1 MEGETD
7 FDPTT
12 EEGQADINDDDY
24 DALFTEDESPRRFFD
39 RMVDRFGSAWRR
51 YMPSIRR
58 MWQSRNPGQAAP
70 PYLRL
75 EQLNTVEDPV
85 EAAKERLSELYEN
98 FNFDEVQLS
107 EKDGNV
113 YIQTE
118 NAQEHAKSKWTKP
131 QRLFTQEG
139 EVREDVKRLKGFQMA
154 SRGLLGR
161 LEEVNARVAAE
172 KRVQELEKTLEEM
185 QRRHEEAQAKLKHA
199 GQQEGAALTR

>member
-1 MEGETD
+1 MD

-75 EQLNTVEDPV
+75 EHLNTVEDPV
-85 EAAKERLSELYEN
+85 EGPKCKAFRNS
-98 FNFDEVQLS
+98 S
-107 EKDGNV
+107 M
-113 YIQTE
+113 T
-118 NAQEHAKSKWTKP
+118 
-131 QRLFTQEG
+131 
-139 EVREDVKRLKGFQMA
+139 
-154 SRGLLGR
+154 
-161 LEEVNARVAAE
+161 
-172 KRVQELEKTLEEM
+172 
-185 QRRHEEAQAKLKHA
+185 
-199 GQQEGAALTR
+199 

>member
-1 MEGETD
+1 MEGEMD

-75 EQLNTVEDPV
+75 EHLNTVRDEMQSGLIDDLR
-85 EAAKERLSELYEN
+85 ERFPNVDLARI
-98 FNFDEVQLS
+98 EVQAG
-107 EKDGNV
+107 D
-113 YIQTE
+113 
-118 NAQEHAKSKWTKP
+118 
-131 QRLFTQEG
+131 
-139 EVREDVKRLKGFQMA
+139 KG
-154 SRGLLGR
+154 
-161 LEEVNARVAAE
+161 
-172 KRVQELEKTLEEM
+172 
-185 QRRHEEAQAKLKHA
+185 
-199 GQQEGAALTR
+199 